1 MARFLAAAAAA
12 ATGVQVGS
20 AMVAT
25 RVVVDQTGPT
35 SLALL
40 RYAIGFCCLLPVVWL
55 SAGPVRFARRDV
67 LPMALLGI
75 TQFGILIALL
85 NYGLRFIPS
94 ARAALI
100 FATFPLLTMVLAA
113 ALGHERLT
121 LPKILGVLLT
131 IAGVG
136 VALGEKALQGG
147 GAQEWVG
154 ELAVFASALSGAV
167 CSVLYRPYLRKYP
180 ALPVSAFA
188 MLASVGFLAILAAGE
203 GFFASPPRFTPGGW
217 LAIVFIGLSSGVGY
231 YLWLWALGHAPA
243 TQVTVF
249 LALSPITAAGLGA
262 LFLGEAI
269 SGVSAVGLACVAL
282 GLWLAH
288 WRAPAQN
295 GLDVIEHEIG
305 NEKAR
310 AVDVP
315 DVPGGVEQEHLEDVT
330 VAAGEPAPLIVDGRA
345 ILAVALERV
354 IQDALGRGGHEA
366 PELGIGA
373 VDARVLGELGR
384 RVALRVEADREEDGV
399 PPQTLLLELCLEILE
414 GETGQGAPEAL
425 RAGRV
430 DEADD

>member
-1 MARFLAAAAAA
+1 MARLLAAAAAA

-25 RVVVDQTGPT
+25 RFVVDQTGPT

-40 RYAIGFCCLLPVVWL
+40 RYVIGFCCLLPVVWL

-67 LPMALLGI
+67 LPIALLGV

-100 FATFPLLTMVLAA
+100 FATFPLLTMVLAV

-131 IAGVG
+131 IAGVAL
-136 VALGEKALQGG
+136 ALGEKALQGG

-154 ELAVFASALSGAV
+154 ELAVFASASSGAV
-167 CSVLYRPYLRKYP
+167 GSVLYRPYLRKYP

-203 GFFASPPRFTPGGW
+203 GFFVSPPRFTPGGW

-249 LALSPITAAGLGA
+249 LALSPVTAAALGA

-269 SGVSAVGLACVAL
+269 SGGSAVGLACVAL

-288 WRAPAQN
+288 WRA
-295 GLDVIEHEIG
+295 
-305 NEKAR
+305 R
-310 AVDVP
+310 AP
-315 DVPGGVEQEHLEDVT
+315 
-330 VAAGEPAPLIVDGRA
+330 
-345 ILAVALERV
+345 
-354 IQDALGRGGHEA
+354 
-366 PELGIGA
+366 
-373 VDARVLGELGR
+373 
-384 RVALRVEADREEDGV
+384 
-399 PPQTLLLELCLEILE
+399 
-414 GETGQGAPEAL
+414 
-425 RAGRV
+425 
-430 DEADD
+430 

>member
-25 RVVVDQTGPT
+25 RFVVDQTGPT

-40 RYAIGFCCLLPVVWL
+40 RYVIGFCCLLPVVWL

-67 LPMALLGI
+67 LPIALLGI

-100 FATFPLLTMVLAA
+100 FATFPLLTMVLAV

-136 VALGEKALQGG
+136 LALGEKALQGG

-154 ELAVFASALSGAV
+154 ELAVFASASSGAV

-203 GFFASPPRFTPGGW
+203 GFFVSPPRFTPGGW

-249 LALSPITAAGLGA
+249 LALSPVTAAALGA

-269 SGVSAVGLACVAL
+269 SGGSAVGLACVAL
-282 GLWLAH
+282 GLWLANR
-288 WRAPAQN
+288 RARSLN
-295 GLDVIEHEIG
+295 
-305 NEKAR
+305 
-310 AVDVP
+310 
-315 DVPGGVEQEHLEDVT
+315 
-330 VAAGEPAPLIVDGRA
+330 
-345 ILAVALERV
+345 
-354 IQDALGRGGHEA
+354 
-366 PELGIGA
+366 
-373 VDARVLGELGR
+373 
-384 RVALRVEADREEDGV
+384 
-399 PPQTLLLELCLEILE
+399 PPS
-414 GETGQGAPEAL
+414 A
-425 RAGRV
+425 
-430 DEADD
+430 